1 MKILFIYVTIA
12 AFLFPTSIYGETEPQ
27 SIDGSK
33 YVAVAQI
40 ELRDSSGNLVS
51 VTKAIAS
58 HYLPDPI
65 VDEFL
70 EQYEVKELVELK
82 GKVYELRQIVLTEE
96 HPKDS
101 YGLEST
107 LLLQAENRKIE
118 IFSGLN
124 HAFQVKSG
132 DVSTIVWTILRL
144 SN

>member
-1 MKILFIYVTIA
+1 MKILFIFVTIA

-70 EQYEVKELVELK
+70 EQYEVKEFVELK

-101 YGLEST
+101 YGFDST

-124 HAFQVKSG
+124 HAFQIKSG

>member
-1 MKILFIYVTIA
+1 MKILFIFVIIA
-12 AFLFPTSIYGETEPQ
+12 AFLFPASIYGETEPQ

-70 EQYEVKELVELK
+70 EQYEVKEFVELK

-101 YGLEST
+101 YGFDST

>member
-40 ELRDSSGNLVS
+40 ELRDSSDNLVS

-70 EQYEVKELVELK
+70 EQYEVKEFVELK

-101 YGLEST
+101 YVFEST

>member
-1 MKILFIYVTIA
+1 MILFIFVTIA

-70 EQYEVKELVELK
+70 EQYEVKEFVELK

-101 YGLEST
+101 YVFEST

>member
-1 MKILFIYVTIA
+1 MKILFIFVIIA

-58 HYLPDPI
+58 HYLPDQI

-70 EQYEVKELVELK
+70 EQYEVKEFVELK

-101 YGLEST
+101 YVFEST

>member
-1 MKILFIYVTIA
+1 VKILFIYVTIA

-40 ELRDSSGNLVS
+40 ELRDSSDNLVS

-70 EQYEVKELVELK
+70 EQYEVKEFVELK

-101 YGLEST
+101 YVFEST
-107 LLLQAENRKIE
+107 LLFQAENRKIE

>member
-1 MKILFIYVTIA
+1 VKILFIYVTIA

-70 EQYEVKELVELK
+70 EQYEVKEFVELK

-101 YGLEST
+101 YVFEST

>member
-70 EQYEVKELVELK
+70 EQYEVKEFVELK

-101 YGLEST
+101 YVFEST

>member
-1 MKILFIYVTIA
+1 VKILFIFVIIA
-12 AFLFPTSIYGETEPQ
+12 AFLFSTSIYGETEPQ

-70 EQYEVKELVELK
+70 EQYEVKEFVELK

-101 YGLEST
+101 YVFETT

-132 DVSTIVWTILRL
+132 DVSTIIWTILRL

>member
-1 MKILFIYVTIA
+1 MIIA

-70 EQYEVKELVELK
+70 EQYEVKEFVELK

>member
-1 MKILFIYVTIA
+1 MKILFIFVIIA

-70 EQYEVKELVELK
+70 EQYEVKEFVELK

-101 YGLEST
+101 YGFEST
-107 LLLQAENRKIE
+107 LLLQAENQKIE

>member
-1 MKILFIYVTIA
+1 VIIA
-12 AFLFPTSIYGETEPQ
+12 AFLFPTSIYGETELQ

-70 EQYEVKELVELK
+70 EQYEVKEFVELK

-101 YGLEST
+101 YGFDSK

-124 HAFQVKSG
+124 HGFQVKSG

>member
-1 MKILFIYVTIA
+1 MKILFIFVIIA

-70 EQYEVKELVELK
+70 EQYEVKEFVELK

-101 YGLEST
+101 YIFEST

>member
-1 MKILFIYVTIA
+1 MKILFIFVTIA
-12 AFLFPTSIYGETEPQ
+12 VFLFPTSIYGETEPQ

-70 EQYEVKELVELK
+70 EQYEVKEFVELK

-101 YGLEST
+101 YVFEST